1 MKRRYIFLLIGA
13 VLCVGLCICLQV
25 VYQNMLA
32 DDSDHL
38 EALRDSIKE
47 YASNPDAT
55 ASPDFT
61 GSITKLPDPPTISA
75 VDTVASE
82 TTSASETSSDTGSA
96 TVSPL
101 VSSSIEMTQTTQLP
115 LKNPGAVSLDFDR
128 LREVNPEIHA
138 WLEIKNTLVDYPV
151 LQSTDN
157 DKKYLSTAYNGS
169 PYVGGAIYTE
179 KTYNC
184 TDFNDPVTLIYG
196 HTMPWG
202 ILFGQLQQIYS
213 VSSTFEQYKNITL
226 YLPDEVRNYV
236 VFAAVPYEK
245 IHILHT
251 YDFSNAYWYDNFFDG
266 VRNIRAIGANIAEE
280 RFPESDDHVIILSV
294 CLNEDTTKRFLVMAV
309 LDEDLADNIN

>member
-1 MKRRYIFLLIGA
+1 MKKRYVFLLAGA
-13 VLCVGLCICLQV
+13 LICVGLCIALQL
-25 VYQNMLA
+25 VYQDMLE
-32 DDSDHL
+32 DKSDHL

-47 YASNPDAT
+47 YAS
-55 ASPDFT
+55 SPDVTTMPSADTTT
-61 GSITKLPDPPTISA
+61 GSTIPAPPETS
-75 VDTVASE
+75 VSDTAPP
-82 TTSASETSSDTGSA
+82 ETSSDADVTETSDTISPPETSA
-96 TVSPL
+96 SVTS
-101 VSSSIEMTQTTQLP
+101 QTTQP
-115 LKNPGAVSLDFDR
+115 LKSPGAVSLNFDR

-138 WLEIKNTLVDYPV
+138 WLEIKNTYVDYPV
-151 LQSTDN
+151 LQSADN

-179 KTYNC
+179 KTYNS

-213 VSSTFEQYKNITL
+213 DASTFEQFKNITL

-251 YDFSNAYWYDNFFDG
+251 YDFSNAYWYDSFFDG
-266 VRNIRAIGANIAEE
+266 VRNIRAIGANIAEN
-280 RFPESDDHVIILSV
+280 RFPESDDRVIILSV